1 MAIALPP
8 NALGVRGIVF
18 KGRFIERLLEA
29 ELGLR
34 NMTRH
39 NLLLAPFH
47 KFAKLGSAY
56 GTKNKK
62 RGS

>member
-1 MAIALPP
+1 MTIAFPP
-8 NALGVRGIVF
+8 NTLGMCGIVF

-29 ELGLR
+29 ELGLH
-34 NMTRH
+34 NMTKY

-47 KFAKLGSAY
+47 KFAKLGNAH